1 MQKKLSK
8 ILGILG
14 SVLLLSQPLVQ
25 VQTAGAATT
34 DSPVKSV
41 ATGKKQLENQLR
53 SASSKRKEQINQ
65 KYFNAVKDQLA
76 ARGADVSN
84 LNLEQV
90 KDQPVKVIVELKS
103 QPAFKENIIP
113 TGSNTSVQQIDQ
125 ASNQVINQQSETKKQ
140 VENIT
145 GTKVRRKYGY
155 LFNGFSIMAKPSQI
169 AQIKKVNGV
178 KNVSIA
184 KVYYPQDNSANE
196 LANVQKVWES
206 NHFKGEGMV
215 IAILDT
221 GIDPTHK
228 DLRISEPSKEKIS
241 VNQGNNL
248 AKTLGYGKACN
259 DKVPFAYNYA
269 DGTDQ
274 TVWDTGTTM
283 HGMHV
288 AGIAAANGEGDDP
301 INAAKGVAPEAQLL
315 DLKVFS
321 NTSKGATSDD
331 LISAI
336 EDSVKL
342 GADIMNMSLGST
354 AGDVDSKD
362 PEQIAIVNATKQGV
376 I

>member
-1 MQKKLSK
+1 MQKKLSR

-14 SVLLLSQPLVQ
+14 SVLLLSPPLVQ
-25 VQTAGAATT
+25 VQTAGAVTT
-34 DSPVKSV
+34 DSPIKSV
-41 ATGKKQLENQLR
+41 ATGEKQLENKLR

-103 QPAFKENIIP
+103 QPAFKENITP

-169 AQIKKVNGV
+169 AQIKKVTGV

-206 NHFKGEGMV
+206 NHLKGEGMV
-215 IAILDT
+215 ISILDT
-221 GIDPTHK
+221 GIDTNHK
-228 DLRISEPSKEKIS
+228 YL
-241 VNQGNNL
+241 
-248 AKTLGYGKACN
+248 
-259 DKVPFAYNYA
+259 
-269 DGTDQ
+269 
-274 TVWDTGTTM
+274 
-283 HGMHV
+283 
-288 AGIAAANGEGDDP
+288 
-301 INAAKGVAPEAQLL
+301 
-315 DLKVFS
+315 
-321 NTSKGATSDD
+321 
-331 LISAI
+331 LISY
-336 EDSVKL
+336 
-342 GADIMNMSLGST
+342 DIN
-354 AGDVDSKD
+354 
-362 PEQIAIVNATKQGV
+362 
-376 I
+376 